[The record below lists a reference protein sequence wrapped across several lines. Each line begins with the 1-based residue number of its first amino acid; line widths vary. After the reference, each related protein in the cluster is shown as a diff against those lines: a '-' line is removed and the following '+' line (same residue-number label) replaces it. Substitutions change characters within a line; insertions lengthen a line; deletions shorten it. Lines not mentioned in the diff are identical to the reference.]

1 MTTSYNIELTVR
13 ENVEKNLPREIY
25 ERSVQQFEEAGLV
38 GRMHS
43 RGNFGRM
50 HEGYDESCETY
61 LKGHFDIFYRGDR
74 RTLRQRL
81 DEARITTSGF
91 DETKQKALA
100 MGEIAIDIL
109 EQFDPLASLPINV
122 YHNMPFIGS
131 MEVNTAAGIQSTHV
145 HCKDCR
151 IIQFWKPKN
160 DEYWYDH
167 DMFKDYISDLQLEDF
182 KEPIVDSKGRVI
194 GRNIIQR
201 LLRRRKEKRIELGMR
216 AVTNPD
222 SVDKIDWRE

>member
-38 GRMHS
+38 RRMHS
-43 RGNFGRM
+43 RGRFGRM
-50 HEGYDESCETY
+50 HDGYDESCETY

-100 MGEIAIDIL
+100 MGGLAIAIL
-109 EQFDPLASLPINV
+109 EKFDSLATLPIHAF
-122 YHNMPFIGS
+122 YNMP
-131 MEVNTAAGIQSTHV
+131 
-145 HCKDCR
+145 
-151 IIQFWKPKN
+151 
-160 DEYWYDH
+160 
-167 DMFKDYISDLQLEDF
+167 
-182 KEPIVDSKGRVI
+182 
-194 GRNIIQR
+194 
-201 LLRRRKEKRIELGMR
+201 
-216 AVTNPD
+216 
-222 SVDKIDWRE
+222 